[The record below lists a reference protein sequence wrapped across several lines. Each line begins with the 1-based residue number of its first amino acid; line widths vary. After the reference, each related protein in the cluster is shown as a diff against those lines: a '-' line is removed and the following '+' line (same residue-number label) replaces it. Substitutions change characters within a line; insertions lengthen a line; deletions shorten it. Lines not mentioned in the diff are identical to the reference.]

1 MKIFTSKNFKQKFII
16 SIVCVILLSFCI
28 TPQVS
33 AKSSFGGKIMG
44 LMRSFVTA
52 IADVGASVVQLGMTG
67 KWQYA
72 VDGAGTAIVDK
83 PDKYWIKESKFQYP
97 ILQISP
103 ELIFANEVEL
113 LDANFITPSS
123 KESYTLELEDKGPL
137 ETLRKVIAGWYVT
150 LRTIAVVG
158 LLSVLIYIGI
168 RIMIS
173 STAGDKAKYK
183 ERLMDWVV
191 AFCLLF
197 FTHYI
202 MAATVTVVDKVN
214 EMLNQTTGVTD
225 GLSLIPEYGNVTY
238 KPKSQIDLTPSDE
251 GIVIGNFGLTT
262 NLPDDSYRTNNVIY
276 TTVLDKIE
284 FDIACVNVGG
294 TAKTLY
300 KAMQDGD
307 IVDQRP
313 NDNFGIT
320 GEDELKKQYSIDFIS
335 KTGGS
340 KLTVTFDI
348 IKSLSIGNENWCVK
362 RISTKIENG
371 TGANATFIQASQS
384 GLGLSDYVNFFNKEL
399 DNAFD
404 WDNDQTVNNSST
416 SVASPDGI
424 RVSADGS
431 KVLYFTNY
439 ARLYLNVADNDE
451 YLPMATAY
459 LIIYIALVSFTVVF
473 ALRYIKRVIYIAWL
487 TLMAP
492 MVALTYPI
500 DKIKDRKSTSLEYV
514 V

>member
-1 MKIFTSKNFKQKFII
+1 M
-16 SIVCVILLSFCI
+16 
-28 TPQVS
+28 
-33 AKSSFGGKIMG
+33 
-44 LMRSFVTA
+44 
-52 IADVGASVVQLGMTG
+52 
-67 KWQYA
+67 
-72 VDGAGTAIVDK
+72 
-83 PDKYWIKESKFQYP
+83 
-97 ILQISP
+97 
-103 ELIFANEVEL
+103 
-113 LDANFITPSS
+113 
-123 KESYTLELEDKGPL
+123 
-137 ETLRKVIAGWYVT
+137 
-150 LRTIAVVG
+150 
-158 LLSVLIYIGI
+158 
-168 RIMIS
+168 
-173 STAGDKAKYK
+173 
-183 ERLMDWVV
+183 
-191 AFCLLF
+191 
-197 FTHYI
+197 
-202 MAATVTVVDKVN
+202 
-214 EMLNQTTGVTD
+214 
-225 GLSLIPEYGNVTY
+225 
-238 KPKSQIDLTPSDE
+238 
-251 GIVIGNFGLTT
+251 
-262 NLPDDSYRTNNVIY
+262 
-276 TTVLDKIE
+276 LDKIE

-371 TGANATFIQASQS
+371 TGASATFIQASQS